1 MLPIKSRLFKWAVTV
16 PGLFLLLTGCAPI
29 KSGVLNPQGP
39 VAKKE
44 YDLILWSVGL
54 MLIIFSV
61 VSVLFIYML
70 VKYRASQENEGYE
83 PPEESDNKLL
93 EIIWT
98 AIPVVIVTALAI
110 PTCIQTFALEKS
122 PSPNKKPL
130 VIEVTSADWKWIFK
144 YPEQGIET
152 VNYVKIPANV
162 PVRFELNAV
171 GAINSFWVPEL
182 GGQEYTMPGM
192 AMKLWLEADKP
203 GTYVGRSANFSGRGF
218 AHMQFN
224 VIAQNESDFNTW
236 VDHVK
241 KTAPKQTEADWQ
253 KLIKPGLVG
262 ELTYSSYPK
271 LKEDPNMNM
280 NHDMKGMDHGTT
292 DVSSMHHDM
301 GGMNHD
307 MKSMIHGTEPMNRV
321 EQNQGKRRLGT

>member
-1 MLPIKSRLFKWAVTV
+1 MFGKKSRRLKWAAIL

-44 YDLILWSVGL
+44 YDLILWTSGL
-54 MLIIFSV
+54 MLIIFIAV
-61 VSVLFIYML
+61 AVLFIYML
-70 VKYRASQENEGYE
+70 VKYRAKPENEGYE
-83 PPEESDNKLL
+83 PPEVHENKWL
-93 EIIWT
+93 EMIWT
-98 AIPVVIVTALAI
+98 AIPIIIVALIAV
-110 PTCIQTFALEKS
+110 PTCIMTFDLEKS
-122 PSPNKKPL
+122 PSPHKKPL
-130 VIEVTSADWKWIFK
+130 VVEVTSADWKWIFK

-152 VNYVKIPANV
+152 VNYVKIPADV

-171 GAINSFWVPEL
+171 GAMNSFWVPEL

-192 AMKLWLEADKP
+192 DMKLWLEADKP

-218 AHMQFN
+218 THMQFD
-224 VIAQNESDFNTW
+224 VIAQKETDFNAW

-262 ELTYSSYPK
+262 ELTYSSYTK

-280 NHDMKGMDHGTT
+280 NHDMKGMDHGTA
-292 DVSSMHHDM
+292 DMSSMHHDM
-301 GGMNHD
+301 GGMSHD
-307 MKSMIHGTEPMNRV
+307 MKSMTHGAETITNM
-321 EQNQGKRRLGT
+321 EQN